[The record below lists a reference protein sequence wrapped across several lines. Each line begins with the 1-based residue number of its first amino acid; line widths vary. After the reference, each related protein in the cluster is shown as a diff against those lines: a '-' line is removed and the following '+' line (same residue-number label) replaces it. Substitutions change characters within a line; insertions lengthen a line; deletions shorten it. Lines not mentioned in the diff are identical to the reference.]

1 MNLLVLASIR
11 TVYDIP
17 MRALAASL
25 LLLLP
30 LAFLAFAQDQQ
41 DKQEKQ
47 AKQPKQEKAQRV
59 LPDPTNLK
67 ILKAKTGAEIGLIMR
82 TFTAGL
88 GVQCTF
94 CHAVPNYASDE
105 NPKKITARTMIEL
118 TAMVNAK
125 FTDGKVMR
133 VTCYTCHHGEA
144 EPKTAP
150 EPRPGQ

>member
-1 MNLLVLASIR
+1 MNLLSIR

-17 MRALAASL
+17 MRAVAASL
-25 LLLLP
+25 LFLIP
-30 LAFLAFAQDQQ
+30 LNLSVFSQ
-41 DKQEKQ
+41 DKALDKQ
-47 AKQPKQEKAQRV
+47 DKGKRII
-59 LPDPTNLK
+59 PDPTNLK
-67 ILKAKTGAEIGLIMR
+67 ILKAKTGAEVGQIMR

-88 GVQCTF
+88 GVQCSY
-94 CHAVPNYASDE
+94 CHVQGNYASDE
-105 NPKKITARTMIEL
+105 NPKKVTARTMIEL

>member
-30 LAFLAFAQDQQ
+30 LAIPAFAQDQQ
-41 DKQEKQ
+41 EKQ
-47 AKQPKQEKAQRV
+47 PKQGKQEKAQRV

-94 CHAVPNYASDE
+94 CHAVPNYASDD
-105 NPKKITARTMIEL
+105 NPKKIAARSMIEL